1 MRTGI
6 SLITMGAGNVNALY
20 HTIKSVQGICDEV
33 VYGDMLLWDS
43 NREVVKGYAKEFN
56 LKIVPFDFSYLYHK
70 GFSSLLNELAANA
83 TNEYVMYLNTS
94 EVVEIDYGIID
105 AIKNNPECNAFYFT
119 HFSDPHRWFRT
130 YKKSELQWS
139 GILHEQLKG
148 EYIPYHKS
156 IFQMKDLPKDM
167 DDIKKAKI
175 LDSLKEIVYF
185 RQYMNIIDRPETL
198 GETDPGWI
206 RFAKENYDSF
216 RERLLKRRDQEVA
229 LIFGDLNRFLEAA
242 EYDIENNV
250 FKSSIAIEYQND
262 PAFLDKK

>member
-1 MRTGI
+1 MNRGI
-6 SLITMGAGNVNALY
+6 SLLTMGSGNTKILRE
-20 HTIKSVQGICDEV
+20 TLRSVSGICNQI
-33 VYGDMLLWDS
+33 VYGDMLLWDY
-43 NREVVKGYAKEFN
+43 EKGIINSYANEFN
-56 LKIVPFDFSYLYHK
+56 LKIVPFNWNYLYQN
-70 GFSSLLNELAANA
+70 GFSSLLNKLAEQSD
-83 TNEYVMYLNTS
+83 NEYVMYLNTS
-94 EVVEIDYGIID
+94 EVIDIDFGILD

-119 HFSDPHRWFRT
+119 HFTDTHRWFRT

-167 DDIKKAKI
+167 EDITKAKI

-185 RQYMNIIDRPETL
+185 KQYMNIIDNPECL
-198 GETDPGWI
+198 GETDPGWV
-206 RFAKENYDSF
+206 RFSKENYNSF
-216 RERLLKRRDQEVA
+216 KERLDQRKEQVA
-229 LIFGDLNRFLEAA
+229 AVEAGDLEWFLKTANH
-242 EYDIENNV
+242 DIENQT